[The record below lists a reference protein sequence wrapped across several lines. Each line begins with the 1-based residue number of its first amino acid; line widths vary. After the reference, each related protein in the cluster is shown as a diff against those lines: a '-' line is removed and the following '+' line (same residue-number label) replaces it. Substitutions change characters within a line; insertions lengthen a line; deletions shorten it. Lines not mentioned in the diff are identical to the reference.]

1 MRRSMQIPIEILG
14 TAFELRVEYG
24 QSNRI
29 MKTVIVQLPESVTG
43 RHGESEEVL
52 SRESQ
57 FLLALKLFE
66 LGRLSAKE
74 AAAMCGI
81 NVVDFLLFAEKAVLP
96 VETGTRVEAPAVGRT
111 VTATLSLH
119 ESSPNSPGIAF
130 DGGSLR

>member
-1 MRRSMQIPIEILG
+1 
-14 TAFELRVEYG
+14 
-24 QSNRI
+24 
-29 MKTVIVQLPESVTG
+29 MKTVIVHLPESVMG

-81 NVVDFLLFAEKAVLP
+81 NVVDFLLFAEKAVHPL
-96 VETGTRVEAPAVGRT
+96 ETGTRVDAPAVGRT
-111 VTATLSLH
+111 VTTTLSLR
-119 ESSPNSPGIAF
+119 ESSPNSRAIGF
-130 DGGSLR
+130 EGQSLG